1 MNPEL
6 SFEAMPFEPFDG
18 FPTPASERNDSELV
32 EEFGRRSPWRRSR
45 PSSPM
50 PRARFQ
56 QPRVKFRPS
65 KKPATLG
72 PRRPKKP
79 LSHPARFPRIRGR
92 WPWGVI
98 HEPYGVVTEPDSIE
112 PTPSGSEY
120 MRWVQSALNV
130 VLGLRLPIHGIADL
144 ATRSAIRSFQQSEG
158 LPVDGVVGPE
168 TERALIAVRRG
179 ESSRRGATGPNGSG
193 IAEPSEPAVA
203 PSEPDAA
210 EPMEPAPTPPTAE
223 FGFEWENFEEEFDD
237 ARKSAERAVV
247 KSRLAAGQRDPKAL
261 ADVVFFRRHPER
273 GGRLLRA
280 DEHGL
285 VKEWKAILRDVVLP
299 ELGHRRAPPAT
310 GAKIADSAVGAT
322 LAMAA
327 RKVPGLGITL
337 EELLVRHRAE
347 SGGIPIEALLA
358 FIRFEAG
365 TRLFNDATAGK
376 WNEKSG
382 KYVPKFY
389 ELGVFQTPAGD
400 HGCVLEGG
408 KKKCKHEPPGFD
420 VKNSQFGKGWRRF
433 RGTNPT
439 QDNWTDPTM
448 QVRIGLWDLTSTAE
462 RVRTKFAALFPSKQ
476 SEWFLRMA
484 VLYSFAAG
492 GGATGAFLRKY
503 KNELMALPEGRRW
516 DFLRGKT
523 VGRFRFN
530 PDNVDK
536 KMALAAKLRA
546 VRGGIVTQPLGEP

>member
-6 SFEAMPFEPFDG
+6 DFEAMPFETFDG
-18 FPTPASERNDSELV
+18 FPTPASERSDV
-32 EEFGRRSPWRRSR
+32 EAEGEFGRRSSWRRSR
-45 PSSPM
+45 PSPM

-56 QPRVKFRPS
+56 QPGAKFQRS

-79 LSHPARFPRIRGR
+79 PSRPSRFPRVRGR
-92 WPWGVI
+92 WPLGVI
-98 HEPYGVVTEPDSIE
+98 QEPYRVVTEPNSIE
-112 PTPSGSEY
+112 PTPSGSKY

-130 VLGLRLPIHGIADL
+130 VLGLRLPIDGIADS
-144 ATRSAIRSFQQSEG
+144 ATRSAIRSFQKREG

-168 TERALIAVRRG
+168 TERALIAARRG
-179 ESSRRGATGPNGSG
+179 ESSRGGAGPNGSNMAG
-193 IAEPSEPAVA
+193 PSEPAGA
-203 PSEPDAA
+203 ASEPDAA
-210 EPMEPAPTPPTAE
+210 EPMEPAPAPAPE

-237 ARKSAERAVV
+237 PRKSAERALV
-247 KSRLAAGQRDPKAL
+247 KSRMAAGQRDAKAL
-261 ADVVFFRRHPER
+261 TDMVFSRRHPEC

-285 VKEWKAILRDVVLP
+285 VNEWKAILRDVVLP
-299 ELGHRRAPPAT
+299 ELGHGRAHPAT
-310 GAKIADSAVGAT
+310 GAKVADSAVGAT

-327 RKVPGLGITL
+327 RKVPDLGITL
-337 EELLVRHRAE
+337 EELLVRHRAD

-365 TRLFNDATAGK
+365 ARLFNDATAGK

-433 RGTNPT
+433 RGTDAT
-439 QDNWTDPTM
+439 HDNWTDPTM

-492 GGATGAFLRKY
+492 AGATGAFLRKY
-503 KNELMALPEGRRW
+503 KNELLALPEGRRW

-546 VRGGIVTQPLGEP
+546 ARGGIVTQPLGGPQ